1 MEKIYPFFPVG
12 ETIKSKDAKSLVIAI
27 LIYIAAAA
35 VVSVIAAL
43 VVWLLGWFPFVTRIV
58 RLIKWVF
65 DLYCTVGI
73 IFAIVKYV
81 QM

>member
-12 ETIKSKDAKSLVIAI
+12 EIIKSKDAKSLVIAI
-27 LIYIAAAA
+27 IVYILAAAA
-35 VVSVIAAL
+35 VSVVAAL
-43 VVWLLGWFPFVTRIV
+43 VGWIPFVG
-58 RLIKWVF
+58 RLIGIIEWVF

>member
-35 VVSVIAAL
+35 VVSVVAAL
-43 VVWLLGWFPFVTRIV
+43 VGWIPFVG
-58 RLIKWVF
+58 RLISIIEWVF